1 VLSVLRPLLASRYP
15 ALSQVDEWSNRLE
28 TLLQEQHHADG
39 SWTPVEQLSTTD
51 RERLDA
57 ALSELIEQLAP
68 IAAITE
74 PRRVS

>member
-1 VLSVLRPLLASRYP
+1 
-15 ALSQVDEWSNRLE
+15 VDEWTNRLQ
-28 TLLQEQHHADG
+28 TLLTDQQHPDG
-39 SWTPVEQLSTTD
+39 SWTPVDQLSTTD
-51 RERLDA
+51 REGLDA